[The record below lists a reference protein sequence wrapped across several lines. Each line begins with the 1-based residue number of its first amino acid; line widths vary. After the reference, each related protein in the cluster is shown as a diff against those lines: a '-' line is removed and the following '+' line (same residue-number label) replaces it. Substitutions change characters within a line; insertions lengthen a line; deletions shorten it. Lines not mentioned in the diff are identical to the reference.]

1 MSGRVVGT
9 GGVGG
14 PPPTQNAQEGE
25 IHMGKVRGRL
35 ARDMVRYELRRVA
48 WSKQISG
55 LGLHSEAQPGDRV
68 MPSSSASPL
77 YTFQ

>member
-1 MSGRVVGT
+1 MSGRLVGA

-14 PPPTQNAQEGE
+14 PPRNAQEGE
-25 IHMGKVRGRL
+25 IHMEKVRGRL
-35 ARDMVRYELRRVA
+35 ARDMIRCELGRVA

-55 LGLHSEAQPGDRV
+55 LGSHSEAQPGDRP
-68 MPSSSASPL
+68 MPRPSASPL